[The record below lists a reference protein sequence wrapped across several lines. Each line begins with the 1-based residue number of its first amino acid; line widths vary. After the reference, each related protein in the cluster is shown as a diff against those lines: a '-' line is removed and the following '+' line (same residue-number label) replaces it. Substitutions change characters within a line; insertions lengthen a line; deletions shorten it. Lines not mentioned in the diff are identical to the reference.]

1 MENPELFVRK
11 VRQPCGQLTEAK
23 CKGVCGWT
31 PGGQCRVRVPP
42 KLTDLFKRLLE
53 VLVTNPKQRAV
64 VLDGRASP
72 FFSTI
77 LYLELPHELFLTDA
91 QVGWEKTGSSE

>member
-1 MENPELFVRK
+1 MPMENPELFVRK
-11 VRQPCGQLTEAK
+11 VRTPCGQLSEAK

-31 PGGQCRVRVPP
+31 RGGQCRVRVPSTMP
-42 KLTDLFKRLLE
+42 LFKRLLE
-53 VLVTNPKQRAV
+53 VLVTNSKQRAI

-77 LYLELPHELFLTDA
+77 L
-91 QVGWEKTGSSE
+91 